1 MTTAPRGF
9 DPSDW
14 KAWPHTPWAFRNIEH
29 FLPTARVAAPAA
41 AAPIPVAI
49 EEPAVGDALTWSAYL
64 NSVQATSAILV
75 RKGRIVVETYRSGL
89 TATDRHTL
97 FSITKTIT
105 GLAALLLAERGAID
119 LERTACAYVPELC
132 ETAFGAARLIDL
144 LAMRDGVPFDES
156 YADPSSEIHAYS
168 RHYWGGAPG
177 GTKAAL
183 RALRERPAEPGRF
196 AYRTPVADVIGWALS
211 RASGLPLAAL
221 VSELVWKPIG
231 AEDDALMILDT
242 AGAEIAGTGFT
253 ARPRDLAR
261 LASALLSPDASP
273 FPPVVR
279 DQLFAGGDPD
289 AVSAAGYATRPG
301 WSYAAL
307 TWCPRPG
314 RAAALGVHGQRLY
327 LDRTSGTA
335 LIVTAAAPQPDTR
348 HLDHL
353 HEAALASVMPAE
365 GGELRLRSRH
375 HGTNR
380 PPDDLSPW

>member
-1 MTTAPRGF
+1 MTTAPPGF

-14 KAWPHTPWAFRNIEH
+14 KAWPHTPWAFRNVQR
-29 FLPTARVAAPAA
+29 FLPTARVAAAA
-41 AAPIPVAI
+41 CAAQVRVAI
-49 EEPAVGDALTWSAYL
+49 EEEPAIRGEDMTWPIYL
-64 NSVQATSAILV
+64 DSVHATSAILV
-75 RKGRIVVETYRSGL
+75 RKGRIVAETYRSGM
-89 TATDRHTL
+89 TATNRHTL

-105 GLAALLLAERGAID
+105 GLVALLLADRGELD
-119 LERTACAYVPELC
+119 LDRTAGAYVPELRG
-132 ETAFGAARLIDL
+132 TAFGAARLADL

-156 YADPSSEIHAYS
+156 YADPASEIHAYS

-177 GTKAAL
+177 GTMAAL
-183 RALRERPAEPGRF
+183 RALRQRPAEPGRF

-211 RASGLPLAAL
+211 RASELPLAVL

-231 AEDDALMILDT
+231 AEADALMIRDT

-273 FPPVVR
+273 FPTAVL

-289 AVSAAGYATRPG
+289 AVAAAGYATRPG

-307 TWCPRPG
+307 TWCPKPG

-327 LDRTSGTA
+327 LDKASETA

-348 HLDHL
+348 HLDRL
-353 HEAALASVMPAE
+353 HETALTSVMPA
-365 GGELRLRSRH
+365 RQVVSFACARVTTAQIVPR
-375 HGTNR
+375 TI
-380 PPDDLSPW
+380 